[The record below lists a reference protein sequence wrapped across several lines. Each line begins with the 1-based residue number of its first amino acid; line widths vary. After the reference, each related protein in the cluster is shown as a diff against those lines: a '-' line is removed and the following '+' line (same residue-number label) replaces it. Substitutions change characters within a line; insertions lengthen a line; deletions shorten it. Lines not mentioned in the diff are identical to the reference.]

1 MLEEE
6 EEMQKSRGRG
16 GDAALFSSLL
26 HARLLTLLGLTPLDA
41 LSLSP
46 TPTLQLQIYLLRME
60 SEGNSQ
66 NFEQGKKGT
75 RQSWP
80 KFEEDAFLT
89 MLDDFVAVGQRCE
102 TGLKACPHIESKL
115 KKWKKQY
122 SIVYDMHHKEAAE
135 WRSKPFPLFDTLS
148 NIFGKDHAN
157 GRRAEV
163 PADMM
168 EEQSNNEVNASDYC
182 VQEDASP
189 VSLNKEGSQS
199 MNS

>member
-1 MLEEE
+1 MKNVIESDMVGIIGALDEWTTWRNDLAFQMLCDVLE
-6 EEMQKSRGRG
+6 KSHV
-16 GDAALFSSLL
+16 LK
-26 HARLLTLLGLTPLDA
+26 
-41 LSLSP
+41 
-46 TPTLQLQIYLLRME
+46 QRME

-89 MLDDFVAVGQRCE
+89 MLDDFVAVGQRW
-102 TGLKACPHIESKL
+102 LKACPHIESKL